1 MRQPCTVTRHFTI
14 SMESSILP
22 VANEFLAEPII
33 CENGFL
39 RVPDKPGLGLV
50 FDEDKLRK
58 YSDNTR

>member
-1 MRQPCTVTRHFTI
+1 MQEYQP
-14 SMESSILP
+14 SILP